1 MRAGKLF
8 LFNTATQEL
17 KVTLNHQPLPRVI
30 DAANG
35 RTHPYRLGTTTVE
48 RAAELEPKGPVF
60 GHRNRITCTYA
71 GFSSEYMISAPPS
84 RAPIQ
89 ANLELYI
96 FYAGAVLVKD
106 GEVLFSQFE
115 PGSQLDQILQQV
127 GGRPA
132 DH

>member
-17 KVTLNHQPLPRVI
+17 RVTLNDQPLPKAI
-30 DAANG
+30 DAANS
-35 RTHPYRLGTTTVE
+35 RTNPYRLGTTTVE
-48 RAAELEPKGPVF
+48 RAAELEPHGPVF

-84 RAPIQ
+84 RAPME
-89 ANLELYI
+89 ANLELYV

-115 PGSQLDQILQQV
+115 PGSQLDRILQQV
-127 GGRPA
+127 GDRPVG
-132 DH
+132 H